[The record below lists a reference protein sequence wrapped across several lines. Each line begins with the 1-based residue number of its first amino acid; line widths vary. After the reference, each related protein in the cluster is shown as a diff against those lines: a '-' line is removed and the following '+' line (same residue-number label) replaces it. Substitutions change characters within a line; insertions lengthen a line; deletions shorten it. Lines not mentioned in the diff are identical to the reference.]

1 MNCTIFKPADPK
13 LMERDGDT
21 MPASPLID
29 VTIDNVTWN
38 GTLRDMIGFITLGNS
53 HPSLSR
59 EVTVG
64 IYNYTKNDWDYVNTT
79 TLEPYTEYRIRIPS
93 IENYISSDN
102 KVRLQIKPVGAGGG
116 NIVVDE
122 VVIEAIWI
130 KEEGTRLLT
139 IKNESPFTSRI
150 VRIWYIGENRASYQD
165 FSPPLAL
172 QPGETYTVVLP
183 AYANYIKVITDYG
196 NIFAFYP

>member
-1 MNCTIFKPADPK
+1 
-13 LMERDGDT
+13 MERDGDT